1 MLLNSL
7 NLDHLALRQEPSAR
21 TLPDHVTSDELKLRK
36 VAKEFESVFLTEM
49 LKHTGVG
56 KTRESFGGGV
66 GEEGFSSLLT
76 QEYASMIADSG
87 SFGLADQIYSAL
99 LKKNTK

>member
-7 NLDHLALRQEPSAR
+7 NLDHLAMRQETSITA
-21 TLPDHVTSDELKLRK
+21 LPDHVTSDESKLRE

-56 KTRESFGGGV
+56 KARESFGGGV
-66 GEEGFSSLLT
+66 GEEGFASLLT

-99 LKKNTK
+99 LKKSKK